1 MASFSDAAS
10 LFASSFVLST
20 RDDGSTF
27 YAVKPYAPNWIKS
40 AIYELHDGELP
51 NDSRYALIRAA
62 ACALADQLFADADDA
77 NEAVYELA
85 DDVTPA
91 MTADLLRW
99 YGAHLSRLY
108 VCDEAME
115 ESGADKLGIFDLL
128 SLGYRKA
135 AENVLQILVAEIED
149 NRAGVFNPDTD
160 CRLLISD
167 NQGIYIPQIYCQQLT
182 QADAEAYGLDWED
195 VVICQS
201 GPENQLYWDSWT
213 VILDSAEIADQPST
227 KIPETV
233 WRLHQNGD
241 LWMVRAD
248 VELPEDF

>member
-1 MASFSDAAS
+1 MVSFSDAAS
-10 LFASSFVLST
+10 LFASSLVLST

-27 YAVKPYAPNWIKS
+27 YAVKPYAPSWVKS
-40 AIYELHDGELP
+40 TAYELHDGEWP

-62 ACALADQLFADADDA
+62 ADALADQCFDDADEA
-77 NEAVYELA
+77 SEAVCEMA
-85 DDVTPA
+85 DDITPA
-91 MTADLLRW
+91 MTADLLNW
-99 YGAHLSRLY
+99 YGAHLSRLHA
-108 VCDEAME
+108 CDEAVE

-135 AENVLQILVAEIED
+135 AENVLQVLIAEIED
-149 NRAGVFNPDTD
+149 NRTGVFDPDTD

-167 NQGIYIPQIYCQQLT
+167 RNGIYIPQLYCQQLT
-182 QADAEAYGLDWED
+182 RADAEVYGLDWED

-201 GPENQLYWDSWT
+201 GPENELYWESWSA
-213 VILDSAEIADQPST
+213 ILDSAEITEPATLKTD
-227 KIPETV
+227 ETV

-248 VELPEDF
+248 VDLPEDY